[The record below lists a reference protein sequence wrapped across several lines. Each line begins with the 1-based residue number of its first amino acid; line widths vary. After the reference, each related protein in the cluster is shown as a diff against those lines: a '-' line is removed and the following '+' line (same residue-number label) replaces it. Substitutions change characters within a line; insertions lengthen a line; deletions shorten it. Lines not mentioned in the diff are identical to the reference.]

1 MALHALNPIIKCLHS
16 LEETSFFRTPHDFF
30 LKKEVN
36 DVHETFVLHFSVIFK
51 TDNCNKQNF
60 HFLFRW
66 FS

>member
-16 LEETSFFRTPHDFF
+16 LAETSFFRTPHDFF

-51 TDNCNKQNF
+51 TDNCNK
-60 HFLFRW
+60 
-66 FS
+66 